1 MLDQLMRIVEQNAGQ
16 SIVQN
21 KAIPDQL
28 NNAAIREVTNQ
39 IFNSLKG
46 QVSQGNMQQVVN
58 LFQTGITKQP
68 SPVVTSIME
77 TVSRSLAGKFSI
89 SPEVAQSVT
98 AQLVPQVMAQV
109 IKKTNDPRDINFDL
123 QQMLRGMSG
132 NNQLDISALIPQQ
145 PRTRLGSIGGVFS
158 KIFKK

>member
-1 MLDQLMRIVEQNAGQ
+1 MRIVEQNASQ

-28 NNAAIREVTNQ
+28 NNAAIKEVTNQ

-46 QVSQGNMQQVVN
+46 QVSQGNMQQVIN
-58 LFQTGITKQP
+58 LFQSGVTKQQ
-68 SPVVTSIME
+68 SPVMASIME

-89 SPEVAQSVT
+89 TPEVAQSVT
-98 AQLVPQVMAQV
+98 AQIVPVVMAEV
-109 IKKTNDPRDINFDL
+109 IKKTNDPRDIDFDL

-132 NNQLDISALIPQQ
+132 NSQLDISSMLPAQ
-145 PRTRLGSIGGVFS
+145 PKTTLGSIGEVFGRL
-158 KIFKK
+158 FKK